1 MWGWP
6 IAGLLA
12 WDLYFVLYCTFFC
25 HKSDQVNLFLAKTL
39 FCTTRVLV
47 FSTYM
52 FLQFLRA
59 RVAVVA
65 RQPTAIQQHH
75 NDNSS
80 SSTSVSTRGRQRKQ
94 ARMKEQVNCCRE
106 PAMYEYFIFLF
117 SPFFVVPSSFTTY
130 NIRKTRKILDFSKYG
145 WHSAR

>member
-1 MWGWP
+1 MAPSWP
-6 IAGLLA
+6 LRSSQLNTASVYYLRDRSRFSL
-12 WDLYFVLYCTFFC
+12 FSST
-25 HKSDQVNLFLAKTL
+25 LFLYYPCSRFL
-39 FCTTRVLV
+39 YVYVSSVSSCT
-47 FSTYM
+47 
-52 FLQFLRA
+52 RA
-59 RVAVVA
+59 AVAA
-65 RQPTAIQQHH
+65 TQQPTAIQQQHH

-145 WHSAR
+145 